1 MVLVPGLLL
10 ELQDSVEKMLIMWN
24 ISKTVDLIDIIL
36 HIADFIVCL
45 SVLFE
50 MKEVRINTEPCSG
63 TKLLE

>member
-1 MVLVPGLLL
+1 
-10 ELQDSVEKMLIMWN
+10 VEKMLIMWN